1 MSMSVEEI
9 CGSLGWPRG
18 VMGRGWY
25 VADSLQI
32 GLWDALA
39 IPAADLQGLSLIPL
53 DRIPLVL
60 AAGTVDGFSGG
71 MTGVYGRVKFLDVT
85 VPYLS
90 KRLELEG

>member
-1 MSMSVEEI
+1 MWRIPCRSASGMCQSGQ
-9 CGSLGWPRG
+9 C
-18 VMGRGWY
+18 
-25 VADSLQI
+25 
-32 GLWDALA
+32 

-71 MTGVYGRVKFLDVT
+71 MTGAYERVKFLDVT